1 MKHLAILAAATVL
14 PLMAFSQDIRHERIE
29 WSDIWVTNADTDT
42 NTKVL
47 LVGDS
52 IVRGYFS
59 EAEKALGKDISC
71 ARYTT
76 SKFLSHPDYL
86 GELGL
91 LIKRF
96 DFDVIHFN
104 NGLHGW
110 GYTEE
115 EYRAGLAALV
125 AFLKETAP
133 NARLVWAMSTPVRV
147 GKDIEKVNEE
157 RTNRVKARNAIA
169 REVMAANGI
178 PVNDLFALVEDHTE
192 YYSQDGT
199 HFNGAGKKAQGR
211 RRASSETSAWA
222 PTGSSIALS

>member
-1 MKHLAILAAATVL
+1 MKRLVLL
-14 PLMAFSQDIRHERIE
+14 PLLLLVPLQTFSDEVIHERIE
-29 WSDIWVTNADTDT
+29 WSDIWVVDADSDVETR
-42 NTKVL
+42 VL

-52 IVRGYFS
+52 IVRGYYS
-59 EAEKALGKDISC
+59 GVEKALGDDVSC

-91 LIKRF
+91 LVERF

-115 EYRAGLAALV
+115 QYRKGLEALV
-125 AFLKETAP
+125 DFLRETAP
-133 NARLVWAMSTPVRV
+133 DAKLVWAMSTPVRI

-157 RTNRVKARNAIA
+157 RTGRVKARNAIA
-169 REVMAANGI
+169 AEIMEKHGI
-178 PVNDLFALVEDHTE
+178 PVNDLFALVEDHTDFF
-192 YYSQDGT
+192 SQDGT
-199 HFNGAGKKAQGR
+199 HFNEAGRAAQAKAVADTIQQ
-211 RRASSETSAWA
+211 
-222 PTGSSIALS
+222 ALATK